1 MASDSP
7 PAPTPRCIET
17 PPGERQLAGQEAGV
31 ELRPGVVV
39 LLVGL
44 GFGRRPQ
51 EIDDLAAGE
60 IPAEVSGQLV
70 DEVVG
75 VPERPFRIGAIGRQV
90 CLVMGLARLLEEFD
104 KFLHGLELTEPA
116 WHDEAMD
123 EPYYRPDLS
132 LVHHRGF
139 GFHAD
144 RCAPGIL
151 SLLEPVRRGQGTV
164 LELGCGSGL
173 LTRHLVAAGHRVIAT
188 DASLGMLELAAGCA
202 PEAEI
207 RQIVLPDDPL
217 PEADAVVS
225 VGHVLSYLDS
235 EEQIEKALAAVA
247 SALLPGGVLALDIC
261 DLEWGRHRQGA
272 PADGRVGDDWA
283 LITEYATP
291 APNRF
296 DRTMTA
302 FVRTDDGTWQRDDE
316 VHRNIL
322 IDTSIVPDLLAA
334 NGVVAEVGVSFG
346 SETQPVGLMTVM
358 GHRP

>member
-1 MASDSP
+1 M
-7 PAPTPRCIET
+7 I
-17 PPGERQLAGQEAGV
+17 
-31 ELRPGVVV
+31 
-39 LLVGL
+39 
-44 GFGRRPQ
+44 
-51 EIDDLAAGE
+51 
-60 IPAEVSGQLV
+60 GQLV
-70 DEVVG
+70 NEVVG
-75 VPERPFRIGAIGRQV
+75 IPDRPFGIGAVGGEKG
-90 CLVMGLARLLEEFD
+90 LVMGPARLLEEFD
-104 KFLHGLELTEPA
+104 KFVHGLEPTESA
-116 WHDEAMD
+116 WHDGAMD

-144 RCAPGIL
+144 RCAAGIL
-151 SLLEPVRRGQGTV
+151 ALLEPVRRRQGTV

-173 LTRHLVAAGHRVIAT
+173 LTRHLVAGGHRVIAT
-188 DASLGMLELAAGCA
+188 DASPAMLELAAGSA

-217 PEADAVVS
+217 PEVDAVVS
-225 VGHVLSYLDS
+225 VGHVISYLDS
-235 EEQIEKALAAVA
+235 EEQIEKALVATA
-247 SALLPGGVLALDIC
+247 SALLPGGVLAIDIC

-283 LITEYATP
+283 LVTRYSTP

-302 FVRTDDGTWQRDDE
+302 FVRTEDGTWQRDDE

-334 NGVVAEVGVSFG
+334 HGVVAEVGVSFG
-346 SETQPVGLMTVM
+346 AETLPAGLKTVI